1 MPASASNPT
10 ASDTGPIAPA
20 TSRPPSVVS
29 DLEHFGGDRAFQ
41 VHARAQEWTDG
52 IHIRVLDM
60 TPVFAQMQRDQVGAG
75 ILRAQRGGHRVRIRL
90 LSLSSRRNFGRFF
103 RGFFPAAAQRLVELH
118 AVDQRGQTGLHQRQ
132 LGIEEIHLRGLH
144 LQIAGDTIGI
154 AQIRQIQGACGRILQ
169 RALGVKLRAVRG
181 FARQRVRHFPERL
194 LDGLPSRML
203 PPANSGVVIDGEK
216 LQ

>member
-1 MPASASNPT
+1 
-10 ASDTGPIAPA
+10 
-20 TSRPPSVVS
+20 
-29 DLEHFGGDRAFQ
+29 
-41 VHARAQEWTDG
+41 
-52 IHIRVLDM
+52 M

-144 LQIAGDTIGI
+144 LQIAVDTI
-154 AQIRQIQGACGRILQ
+154 AARRTW
-169 RALGVKLRAVRG
+169 LR
-181 FARQRVRHFPERL
+181 
-194 LDGLPSRML
+194 
-203 PPANSGVVIDGEK
+203 PPARPTLPGTPAGWTVRTAPPRYCRAPSPGSGLRGCCRP
-216 LQ
+216 QTAAS